1 MATEDAVAVA
11 LSVTAAFMLWEL
23 IRRIRLGSIID
34 EESEY
39 SGSARN
45 PDALMSAD
53 DQALKE
59 LDTLLGIHGEDLEE

>member
-1 MATEDAVAVA
+1 MVSVDAVAVA
-11 LSVTAAFMLWEL
+11 LSVTAALMLWKL
-23 IRRIRLGSIID
+23 LRRIRFGGIID

-45 PDALMSAD
+45 PDSLMSAD

-59 LDTLLGIHGEDLEE
+59 LDTLLGIHGEDMEE

>member
-1 MATEDAVAVA
+1 MVAVDAVAVA
-11 LSVTAAFMLWEL
+11 LSVTAVLMLWKL
-23 IRRIRLGSIID
+23 LRRIRLGTIID
-34 EESEY
+34 EDSEY

-59 LDTLLGIHGEDLEE
+59 LDTLLGIHSEDVEE

>member
-23 IRRIRLGSIID
+23 LRRIRLGGIIN

-45 PDALMSAD
+45 PDALMSVD
-53 DQALKE
+53 DQAIKE
-59 LDTLLGIHGEDLEE
+59 LDTLLGIHGEDMEE

>member
-1 MATEDAVAVA
+1 MVAVDAVAVA
-11 LSVTAAFMLWEL
+11 LSVTAALMLWKL
-23 IRRIRLGSIID
+23 LRRIRLGTIID

-39 SGSARN
+39 SGFARN

-59 LDTLLGIHGEDLEE
+59 LDTLLGIHGEDVEE

>member
-1 MATEDAVAVA
+1 MVAVDAVAVA
-11 LSVTAAFMLWEL
+11 LSVTAVLMLWKL
-23 IRRIRLGSIID
+23 LRRIRLGTIID
-34 EESEY
+34 EDSEY

-59 LDTLLGIHGEDLEE
+59 LDTLLGIHGEDMEE

>member
-1 MATEDAVAVA
+1 MVAVDAVAVA
-11 LSVTAAFMLWEL
+11 LSVTAALMLWKL
-23 IRRIRLGSIID
+23 LRRIRFGSIIN

-39 SGSARN
+39 SGSAKN

-59 LDTLLGIHGEDLEE
+59 LDTLLGTHCEDMEE

>member
-1 MATEDAVAVA
+1 MAAVDAVAVA
-11 LSVTAAFMLWEL
+11 LSVTAALMLWKL
-23 IRRIRLGSIID
+23 LRRIRLGDIID

-45 PDALMSAD
+45 PDALMSVD

-59 LDTLLGIHGEDLEE
+59 LDTLLGIHDEDMEE

>member
-1 MATEDAVAVA
+1 MATVEAVAVA
-11 LSVTAAFMLWEL
+11 LSVTAALMLWKL
-23 IRRIRLGSIID
+23 LRRIRLGDIID

-45 PDALMSAD
+45 PDALMSVD

-59 LDTLLGIHGEDLEE
+59 LDTLLGIHGEDMEE